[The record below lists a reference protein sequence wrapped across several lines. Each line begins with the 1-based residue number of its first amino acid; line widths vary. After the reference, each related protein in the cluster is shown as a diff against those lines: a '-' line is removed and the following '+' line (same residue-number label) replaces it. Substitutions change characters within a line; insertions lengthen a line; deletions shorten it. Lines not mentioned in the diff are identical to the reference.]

1 MENQVSQPIPAEAL
15 AQVQQHLT
23 AVRALLAPYLVPLT
37 PEQRQDLP
45 KMGDK
50 SVAFVQKAADYSTAL
65 APYLPAYVDG
75 AGLRT
80 NARVSADLLPVYTA
94 LLGLTTDVDSTRL
107 EAGSEGYSAALLVY
121 AALQAAAKQNQPGTQ
136 AAVSELGERFAAQ
149 GLRKAKAKKDL

>member
-50 SVAFVQKAADYSTAL
+50 SVSFVQKAADYSAAL
-65 APYLPAYVDG
+65 APYIPAYVDG

-80 NARVSADLLPVYTA
+80 DARVSADLLPVYTA

-149 GLRKAKAKKDL
+149 GLRKAKPKKDL